1 VFFVDANI
9 FLELLLGQERADEC
23 ERFLRLVHKGRL
35 RAVTTD
41 FHVDTVIIVME
52 NHGLSPA
59 DIRTFLLSLLS
70 YEGLEIYILSM
81 ADRLEATKHME
92 SLKLDFDDA
101 LAYQAMLTLNTRDIV
116 SYDKHFDGLPGIR
129 RITPAQILQG

>member
-1 VFFVDANI
+1 
-9 FLELLLGQERADEC
+9 
-23 ERFLRLVHKGRL
+23 
-35 RAVTTD
+35 VTTD

-52 NHGLSPA
+52 NHGLGPA

-101 LAYQAMLTLNTRDIV
+101 LAYQAMLTLNIRDIV